1 MRPGDVDEFTEV
13 VLPCTTFKI
22 RKKEQELL
30 DEIHRLKAKV
40 EELEEANLE
49 LRVDRDYYKDAFR
62 ESHN

>member
-13 VLPCTTFKI
+13 VLTCTTFKI

-30 DEIHRLKAKV
+30 DEINRLKAKV

-49 LRVDRDYYKDAFR
+49 LRVDLDYYKDAFR